1 MNCSVQ
7 DLKDKQDAKVD
18 FLLLDVRTEE
28 ELEIVSLPGA
38 KHIPLHELDQRLDE
52 IDAWREKE
60 VICMC
65 HHGGRSAMAQHIL
78 LKKGFTNVA
87 NLVGGIH
94 AYAITIDPDLPTY
107 G

>member
-7 DLKDKQDAKVD
+7 DLKEKQDAKLD

-28 ELEIVSLPGA
+28 ELDIVALPDA
-38 KHIPLHELDQRLDE
+38 KHIPLHELDQRLDD

-78 LKKGFTNVA
+78 LKKGFTDVK

-94 AYAITIDPDLPTY
+94 AYAITINPDLPTY